1 MVNVEK
7 WYATWCAPCQHIAPI
22 LDDMEAKGLISL
34 TSLDVE
40 QNMPAA
46 RASGVRG
53 VPTLIVRD
61 DDGKELARFKDH
73 VSLRQ
78 YIDRENNTATT

>member
-7 WYATWCAPCQHIAPI
+7 WYATWCAPCQHITPI
-22 LDDMEAKGLISL
+22 LDDMAAKGLISL

-46 RASGVRG
+46 RASRVRG
-53 VPTLIVRD
+53 VPTIIVRD
-61 DDGKELARFKDH
+61 DDGKELARFHDH
-73 VSLRQ
+73 VSLQQ
-78 YIDRENNTATT
+78 YLDKE